1 MAVLDRGYSS
11 ELHEVVSALLTKSVE
26 KRPSADGL
34 AVKLLSKQMQCTS
47 LSSTPAAARNA
58 LAKEPA
64 VRAKTTDC
72 ATAKQPAGRA
82 AVGATWDGGKWVY
95 VLSDDNDDSTG
106 DESAAELPATRE
118 KLKKPK
124 TGAIQRRRRSRRL
137 EERPPKTKRAE
148 DAMAEKE
155 NVCGNRLRPRAA
167 QKA

>member
-11 ELHEVVSALLTKSVE
+11 ELHEVVSTLLTKSVE
-26 KRPSADGL
+26 KRPNADEL
-34 AVKLLSKQMQCTS
+34 AVKLLSKQMQRCV
-47 LSSTPAAARNA
+47 

-82 AVGATWDGGKWVY
+82 PVGATWDGGKWVY
-95 VLSDDNDDSTG
+95 VLSDDDDDGTG
-106 DESAAELPATRE
+106 DEIATELPATRE

-124 TGAIQRRRRSRRL
+124 TGQRRRRSHRL
-137 EERPPKTKRAE
+137 EERPPKTIRAE
-148 DAMAEKE
+148 DAMVEKE

-167 QKA
+167 RKA